1 MRNISSTTRV
11 NKSGK
16 RTKLSLAAYIASRSR
31 FFFYNVTYTLL
42 SLLGYSTP
50 PEKLLSSS
58 LITGTLS
65 LSFFQCLLVHS
76 YIHTYIQNWIHLS
89 WLQEAALLV
98 LYFVWVSCLFIAV
111 LFPHGIYF
119 LLTYNYIVSQLLYDF
134 NMYLYLYQLWNWSFL
149 ASYYVDIIFL
159 F

>member
-31 FFFYNVTYTLL
+31 FFFYNVTYLHTRCFLL
-42 SLLGYSTP
+42 WAFLRRQ
-50 PEKLLSSS
+50 KLLSSS

-65 LSFFQCLLVHS
+65 LPFFQCLLVH
-76 YIHTYIQNWIHLS
+76 TYIQNCIHLS
-89 WLQEAALLV
+89 WIQEAALLE